1 MAAAALVD
9 APNIDWTE
17 DDGLYRRVELFR
29 RDVEDMM
36 LGPLTTYKEPSKT
49 RTLMHWLPENI
60 KELVREAGKD
70 TENDYKKVTEYLL
83 DWAKPKTTVYNDFK
97 MLRTLNQGSMSF
109 EQYVAKVK
117 KLVNNCDIENAEAKE
132 SMIRNFIV
140 TGANSQT
147 AYRQCVE
154 AGPGAKLDRIL
165 DIYRNEAAVQA
176 HFSSSHYNQ
185 PSVHQV
191 GTDSN
196 FPKEGGEEDIHKL
209 QDKRR
214 HNQNARPSSPENRY
228 KHNSGRA
235 CHWCGNSHKP

>member
-60 KELVREAGKD
+60 KELVREVGKD
-70 TENDYKKVTEYLL
+70 TENDYRKVTEFLL

-97 MLRTLNQGSMSF
+97 TLRTLNQGSMSF

-154 AGPGAKLDRIL
+154 AGPSAKTGQNPR
-165 DIYRNEAAVQA
+165 Y
-176 HFSSSHYNQ
+176 
-185 PSVHQV
+185 
-191 GTDSN
+191 
-196 FPKEGGEEDIHKL
+196 L
-209 QDKRR
+209 QK
-214 HNQNARPSSPENRY
+214 
-228 KHNSGRA
+228 
-235 CHWCGNSHKP
+235 